1 MIRSMT
7 AFSRAEKTVD
17 AFTVGIEMR
26 TYNSRHLD
34 LSLRMPHGFQ
44 ELEKKVRDRIAA
56 SMIRGRVEV
65 RVQIQDA
72 TEAGAAFEVDGPKAE
87 AYHRALLDLKARFDL
102 DGPVGLDLYVSAG
115 LIRPAD
121 ADRDLE
127 ACWQALAVCLDVA
140 LADLTAMRE
149 KEGAHLA
156 RDLGERM
163 ATVAER
169 LERIG
174 RTVSG
179 LTELYRQRLEERIR
193 VLTDGVAPID
203 PARIAQEAA
212 ILADRSDISEEIVRA
227 QSHLDQFRDIMAA
240 TAPAGQKLNFL
251 LQELNREFNTM
262 GSKCNSVQ
270 AAHDIVDV
278 KAELE
283 KIREQVQN
291 VE

>member
-1 MIRSMT
+1 MMRSMT
-7 AFSRAEKTVD
+7 AFSRAEKSVG
-17 AFTVGIEMR
+17 AFIAGIELR
-26 TYNSRHLD
+26 SYNSRHLD
-34 LSLRMPHGFQ
+34 VSLRMPHGFQ
-44 ELEKKVRDRIAA
+44 ELEKRVRDRIAA
-56 SMIRGRVEV
+56 EVVRGRVEV
-65 RVQIQDA
+65 RVQIQDT

-87 AYHRALLDLKARFDL
+87 AYHRALWDLKTRFDL
-102 DGPVGLDLYVSAG
+102 DGPVGIDLYVSAG
-115 LIRPAD
+115 LIRSAD

-127 ACWQALAVCLDVA
+127 ACWQALAASLDLA

-156 RDLGERM
+156 RDLTERM
-163 ATVAER
+163 AMVEDR
-169 LERIG
+169 LGRIG
-174 RTVSG
+174 QTMSD
-179 LTELYRQRLEERIR
+179 LPELYRQRLVERIGA
-193 VLTDGVAPID
+193 LTDGVVQID
-203 PARIAQEAA
+203 PDRIAQEAA

-227 QSHLDQFRDIMAA
+227 RSHLDQFRHIMAA
-240 TAPAGQKLNFL
+240 KAPAGQKLNFL

-262 GSKCNSVQ
+262 GSKCSRAQ